1 MGLFS
6 KISKAFKKVVKVAT
20 GGLIGGHRNSGQS
33 TTEAPVPA
41 PELGFVNAD
50 THNTTEAESEKQQL
64 TKGKKRG
71 KKSLKV
77 NMIGPSSGRNII

>member
-1 MGLFS
+1 MGLFK
-6 KISKAFKKVVKVAT
+6 KITKAFKKVVKVST
-20 GGLIGGHRNSGQS
+20 GGLIGGHINSGQS

-50 THNTTEAESEKQQL
+50 TNNTTESESEKQQL

-77 NMIGPSSGRNII
+77 NMIGPSSGRNIV

>member
-1 MGLFS
+1 MGFFKSLKHAVK
-6 KISKAFKKVVKVAT
+6 KIIKVST
-20 GGLIGGHRNSGQS
+20 GGLVGGKSNFGQA
-33 TTEAPVPA
+33 TEDVAPA

-50 THNTTEAESEKQQL
+50 TTNTTKAESEKQQL

-77 NMIGPSSGRNII
+77 NMTGVSGTGRNIV